1 LQYISDRRGEV
12 ADLRKHI
19 ESLLSTAGKTQDT
32 ISAIEAR
39 RHNVEEVHAKTTMI
53 SNLLGDV
60 RVNLESVA
68 EQKAVVDHIVDRLA
82 KLESVMLEAQNT
94 LRMLNQER
102 ELAERI
108 EKSIKQLRV
117 GGGAEEGRQLA

>member
-1 LQYISDRRGEV
+1 MAE
-12 ADLRKHI
+12 LRKHI

-39 RHNVEEVHAKTTMI
+39 RRNVEEVHSKTTMI

-108 EKSIKQLRV
+108 EQSIKQLRV
-117 GGGAEEGRQLA
+117 GGDAEQGRQLA

>member
-1 LQYISDRRGEV
+1 MHS
-12 ADLRKHI
+12 
-19 ESLLSTAGKTQDT
+19 
-32 ISAIEAR
+32 
-39 RHNVEEVHAKTTMI
+39 KTTLI

-82 KLESVMLEAQNT
+82 KLEFVMLEAQNT

-102 ELAERI
+102 ELAQGI
-108 EKSIKQLRV
+108 EKSIKQLRDRAS
-117 GGGAEEGRQLA
+117 GDAEEGRQLA